1 LTRQNQISCRLRFEG
16 ETRARDILFVLG
28 ETIATLGRAPECD
41 LVLNHES
48 VSRAHA
54 RFSFDGE
61 SWTIEDLES
70 KNGVRINTYR
80 VEHQRLR
87 DGDRIDLGTARLH
100 VEIGP
105 FANHTTHAKVVF
117 SKKEDRALHTEVL
130 EMSALTSLLSSEE
143 AKVPAQLVEDARS
156 PLVAPAAPPSLAE
169 LGDEAFG
176 LAHLVTDAAEALI
189 TCTTLDETLDRI
201 LALVF
206 DNLPAQRG
214 VICLHDEVTDSTEP
228 MVMRTLNGVPNEP
241 ITISNNIANHVINR
255 KQALLVKDTR
265 MDDRFGGADSVI
277 MMEIQSAMCAP
288 LYHDGR
294 VAGFIYVDRQS
305 GSETFNTPHLHMLSA
320 LAMLS
325 AVAVETAA
333 LRDDIQH
340 EKEIRSRLARYS
352 SPTVIDRILLA
363 PGSTERGMVAD
374 DEEVTILF
382 ADLKGFT
389 EMAESLPPTE
399 VIQILN
405 RVFERLTE
413 VVFRQDGTLDKFRGD
428 GMMAFFGAPLPMP
441 DHARRAVETALQM
454 QEAVH
459 ELNFDTGFL
468 RDLKIRIGI
477 NSGQVVVGDIGSPQ
491 RKDYTVIGDAVN
503 IASRLESQVAEP
515 GQVVIGRTTYEAVAD
530 HFECQP
536 LDVAH
541 VKGKQESVHP
551 YLVTGR
557 KI

>member
-1 LTRQNQISCRLRFEG
+1 LTRQNQTSCRLRFEG
-16 ETRARDILFVLG
+16 DSRARDIFFLLG
-28 ETIATLGRAPECD
+28 EGIATLGRAPECD

-80 VEHQRLR
+80 VKHQQLR

-105 FANHTTHAKVVF
+105 ATNLTTHANVVF
-117 SKKEDRALHTEVL
+117 SKKEHRSLHTEVL
-130 EMSALTSLLSSEE
+130 ELSALTSLLAPDEPKL
-143 AKVPAQLVEDARS
+143 AARLNENAGS
-156 PLVAPAAPPSLAE
+156 PLVAPASPPSLAE
-169 LGDEAFG
+169 PSDETFG
-176 LAHLVTDAAEALI
+176 LAHLVTEAAEALI

-214 VICLHDEVTDSTEP
+214 VICLHDEVSDTTEP
-228 MVMRTLNGVPNEP
+228 MVMRTLDGVPHEP
-241 ITISNNIANHVINR
+241 IAISNNIANHVINR

-288 LYHDGR
+288 LYRDGR

-305 GSETFNTPHLHMLSA
+305 GSETFNTHLQMLSA

-325 AVAVETAA
+325 AVAVETAS
-333 LRDDIQH
+333 LRDDVQH
-340 EKEIRSRLARYS
+340 EKDLRSRLARYS

-363 PGSTERGMVAD
+363 PGSAERGMVAD

-389 EMAESLPPTE
+389 EMAESLPPAD

-413 VVFRQDGTLDKFRGD
+413 VVFRHDGTLDKFRGD

-454 QEAVH
+454 QQAVH
-459 ELNFDTGFL
+459 ELNSDTGFA
-468 RDLKIRIGI
+468 RDLRIRIGI

-503 IASRLESQVAEP
+503 IASRLESQVAKP
-515 GQVVIGRTTYEAVAD
+515 GQVVIGRATYEAVAD

-536 LDVAH
+536 LDIAH

-557 KI
+557 KT